1 MRKLLALD
9 LSTAVGAA
17 WLTTEGGPPRFVTE
31 YLRGPDL
38 AWKIGQ
44 FQVWLEEQYM
54 IDRFDAIAWEG
65 PLLMPTDTIDLVKL
79 LTGLV
84 GICYGFAGKNKLPWR
99 EVSVTDAKIALTGRG
114 KASKADMLH
123 AARRVAHWPVNTD
136 HEADAGAVGVVA
148 IERLWPTRAA

>member
-17 WLTTEGGPPRFVTE
+17 WLTTEGGPPRFATL
-31 YLRGPDL
+31 YLQGPDL

-54 IDRFDAIAWEG
+54 VDRFDGLAWEG
-65 PLLMPTDTIDLVKL
+65 QLLMPTDTVDLLNL
-79 LTGLV
+79 LYGLA
-84 GICYGFAGKNKLPWR
+84 GICYGFAGKHKLPWQH
-99 EVSVTDAKIALTGRG
+99 VNVPDAKMALTGKGR
-114 KASKADMLH
+114 ASKPEMLH
-123 AARRVAHWPVNTD
+123 AARRVLNWRVDTD

-148 IERLWPTRAA
+148 IERLWPARAA